1 MENDDL
7 LTNGEE
13 AIETLH
19 PHWKVLVVPV
29 AVAVVVLAALLV
41 VEAIIPSGGS
51 AGVERLGVLALAI
64 VFWMWWLV
72 VPLLRWRT
80 TTYGL
85 TTRRVRIRTG
95 ILVRNGRD
103 FPLSRIVNISYRTSL
118 LDRVFGSGTVVLETA
133 GEHGDLALE
142 EIPHVQRIQ
151 STLFQLV
158 EDERLTDGEE
168 RPATLR
174 VHPPGM
180 RRAPGMACSMGDAG
194 GGSRHAAFARDYPGA
209 SGHRHGRHLGRGQ
222 RGRYPDTA
230 CVAGGGSRVRRRT
243 GGRRPAGRAQLG

>member
-1 MENDDL
+1 MANDDL
-7 LTNGEE
+7 LADGEE

-19 PHWKVLVVPV
+19 PHWKVLVVPT
-29 AVAVVVLAALLV
+29 AVAVVVLAVVLV
-41 VEAIIPSGGS
+41 VEVIIPSGGA
-51 AGVERLGVLALAI
+51 AGIERLGVLALA
-64 VFWMWWLV
+64 VVSLMWWLV

-80 TTYGL
+80 TTYEL
-85 TTRRVRIRTG
+85 TTLRVRIRTG

-158 EDERLTDGEE
+158 EDQRLVDGED
-168 RPATLR
+168 RPAT
-174 VHPPGM
+174 
-180 RRAPGMACSMGDAG
+180 
-194 GGSRHAAFARDYPGA
+194 
-209 SGHRHGRHLGRGQ
+209 
-222 RGRYPDTA
+222 
-230 CVAGGGSRVRRRT
+230 
-243 GGRRPAGRAQLG
+243 